1 MEGAVFCYG
10 EKKVCQQRENLFRK
24 FQIICGL
31 SMTVAAGSV
40 YALLGPSG
48 CGKTTLLSCVL
59 GRSASWWNFV
69 SVFRGEGETYNELI
83 MINKTNNPDVPEI
96 STSG

>member
-1 MEGAVFCYG
+1 MAALEVDEAVFSYG
-10 EKKVCQQRENLFRK
+10 DKKVLIRKRKMFFCEKKNP
-24 FQIICGL
+24 QILSGL

-59 GRSASWWNFV
+59 GR
-69 SVFRGEGETYNELI
+69 L
-83 MINKTNNPDVPEI
+83 
-96 STSG
+96 